1 MNKLITRLKD
11 ERTLL
16 LLAYCFSVLNIL
28 FVNFVNVALLSN
40 QNEVLT
46 MWLPIMR
53 VVSSVASILTLLAL
67 LTFIF
72 KKAPRFKWIGYTLLF
87 TTVIGIAFMSNNA
100 LLNADSLK
108 QTIYIVL
115 NSIHMILNI
124 TIAYLVISY
133 HFCSR
138 KIFNYVIALKF
149 ISTSLRMGLPVISLL
164 SSSGIM
170 RVITIVLMNTDLI
183 LRIAVIVVLL
193 LSLLYKPNEYLLE
206 ENQ

>member
-1 MNKLITRLKD
+1 MNKLIIRLKD

-53 VVSSVASILTLLAL
+53 VVSSVASILTVLAI

-72 KKAPRFKWIGYTLLF
+72 KKAPKFKWIGYTLLF
-87 TTVIGIAFMSNNA
+87 MTVISIAFMSNNA
-100 LLNADSLK
+100 LLNADSL
-108 QTIYIVL
+108 QQPFYIVL
-115 NSIHMILNI
+115 TSIHMFLNI
-124 TIAYLVISY
+124 MIAYLVVSY

-138 KIFNYVIALKF
+138 KFFNYVIALKF
-149 ISTSLRMGLPVISLL
+149 ISSSLRMGLPVISVFF
-164 SSSGIM
+164 SSGII
-170 RVITIVLMNTDLI
+170 RVITIVLMNTDMI
-183 LRIAVIVVLL
+183 LRIMVIVVLL
-193 LSLLYKPNEYLLE
+193 LSILYKPNENLLE
-206 ENQ
+206 NNQ

>member
-1 MNKLITRLKD
+1 MNKLIIRLKD

-16 LLAYCFSVLNIL
+16 LLSYCFSVLNIL

-53 VVSSVASILTLLAL
+53 VVSSVASILTVLAL

-87 TTVIGIAFMSNNA
+87 MTVIGIAFMSNNA
-100 LLNADSLK
+100 LLNADSL
-108 QTIYIVL
+108 QHPVYIAL
-115 NSIHMILNI
+115 SLIHMILNI
-124 TIAYLVISY
+124 MIAYLVVSY
-133 HFCSR
+133 RFCSR

-149 ISTSLRMGLPVISLL
+149 ISASLRMGLPIISLFF
-164 SSSGIM
+164 SSRIIQI
-170 RVITIVLMNTDLI
+170 ITVLLMNADMI
-183 LRIAVIVVLL
+183 LKFGVIVVLL
-193 LSLLYKPNEYLLE
+193 LSLFYKPNEYLLD
-206 ENQ
+206 ENK

>member
-40 QNEVLT
+40 QNEVIT

-53 VVSSVASILTLLAL
+53 TVSSVASILTVLAL

-72 KKAPRFKWIGYTLLF
+72 KKAPRFKWIGYTLLLM
-87 TTVIGIAFMSNNA
+87 TVMGIIFMSNNVG
-100 LLNADSLK
+100 LNGDSL
-108 QTIYIVL
+108 QHPVYIVL
-115 NSIHMILNI
+115 NLIHMFLNLM
-124 TIAYLVISY
+124 IAFLVVSY

-149 ISTSLRMGLPVISLL
+149 ISASLRMGLPVISLFFG
-164 SSSGIM
+164 SGII
-170 RVITIVLMNTDLI
+170 RVITIVLMNVDMI
-183 LRIAVIVVLL
+183 LRFAVIVVLL
-193 LSLLYKPNEYLLE
+193 LSLLYKPNENLLE